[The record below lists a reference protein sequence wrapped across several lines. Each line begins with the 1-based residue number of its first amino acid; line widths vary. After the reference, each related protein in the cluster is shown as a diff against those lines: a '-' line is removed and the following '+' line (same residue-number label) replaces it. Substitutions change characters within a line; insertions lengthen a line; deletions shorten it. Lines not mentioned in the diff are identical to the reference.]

1 MTGES
6 QKKQKAALDAAVKEQ
21 RRTEKRLGEIG
32 ALVKK
37 AFEKNATG
45 ALPDDVYRDLM
56 ADYTAE
62 RGALTAKL
70 DSLMTQVVKLEKD
83 TGNAEKFVAL
93 VEQYIGVEALD
104 RELVHALIDR
114 IDIGESYKADSG
126 YKVYPVDVTFRFV
139 GKIEPFSF

>member
-1 MTGES
+1 M
-6 QKKQKAALDAAVKEQ
+6 
-21 RRTEKRLGEIG
+21 
-32 ALVKK
+32 VKK

-45 ALPDDVYRDLM
+45 ALPDDVYSDLM
-56 ADYTAE
+56 AEYTAE

-70 DSLMTQVVKLEKD
+70 DSLTAQVVKLEKE

-114 IDIGESYKADSG
+114 IDIGESYKTESG
-126 YKVYPVDVTFRFV
+126 YKVYPVEVTFRFV
-139 GKIEPFSF
+139 GKIKPFSF